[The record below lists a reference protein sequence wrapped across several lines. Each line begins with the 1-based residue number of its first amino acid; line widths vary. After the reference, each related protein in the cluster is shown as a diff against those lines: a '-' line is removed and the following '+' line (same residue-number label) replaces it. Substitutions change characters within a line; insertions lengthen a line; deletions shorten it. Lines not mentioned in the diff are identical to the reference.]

1 MVAIV
6 VILAAT
12 VSVFTLGFTDDINQ
26 SSPLVGQSTGTLEPN
41 PSGSGSDNGFV
52 RIRHVAGD
60 TIQTDDMEIVVDAT
74 DVCGK
79 RGRLVNLP
87 VDGYSGNA
95 IGSTNIEGDDIFDG
109 RPPYFGGPE
118 YSALHETEYVAGK
131 EILFR
136 IPNTDCPVR
145 NGEEVIVRV
154 VHTPTNSVVIEQTL
168 TAT

>member
-12 VSVFTLGFTDDINQ
+12 MSVYGLGFADDITQ
-26 SSPLVGQSTGTLEPN
+26 PGPLVGQSSGTLEPN
-41 PSGSGSDNGFV
+41 PPGSGSDNGFV
-52 RIRHVAGD
+52 SIRHVAGD
-60 TIQTDDMEIVVDAT
+60 TIQTANMEIVVDAT
-74 DVCGK
+74 DACGK

-95 IGSTNIEGDDIFDG
+95 IGSTNIEDDDIFDG

-118 YSALHETEYVAGK
+118 YSALQETEYAAGD

-136 IPNTDCPVR
+136 IPNNDCPVR
-145 NGEEVIVRV
+145 NGDKVIVRV
-154 VHTPTNSVVIEQTL
+154 VHTPTNSVVIEDTL

>member
-6 VILAAT
+6 MILAAT

-60 TIQTDDMEIVVDAT
+60 TIQTADMEIAVDAT
-74 DVCGK
+74 DACGK

-136 IPNTDCPVR
+136 IPNIDCPVR
-145 NGEEVIVRV
+145 NGDEVVVRV